1 VERRLGS
8 TNRTVWDLVVVLGVL
23 IVGAAAGF
31 WFSEQSATLLAT
43 KRSRTSLLSSAR
55 CSAPLTKS

>member
-1 VERRLGS
+1 MERRLGS
-8 TNRTVWDLVVVLGVL
+8 TNRTVWDLVVLGVL

-43 KRSRTSLLSSAR
+43 KRSRMSLLSSAR